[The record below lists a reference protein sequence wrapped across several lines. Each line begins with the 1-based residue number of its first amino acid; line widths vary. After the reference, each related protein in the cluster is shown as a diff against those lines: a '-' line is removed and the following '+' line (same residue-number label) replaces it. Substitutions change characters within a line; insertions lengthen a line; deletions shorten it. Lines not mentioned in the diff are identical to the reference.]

1 MLERYSHYG
10 WSKKDICR
18 KWEISIKTFYSLK
31 EMTAKPDTPRL
42 SAQAGRIQLNAIT
55 SEEKGAV
62 ISYALSHTEL
72 NHREMSYRMIDEDI
86 AFMSPSSV
94 YRILK
99 ENNLLVQRGKRNKP
113 ERWNPHER
121 LTEPDQVWQT
131 DLMSISYGKRDYY
144 FLSYLDVYSRFVVYH
159 KLLLSMTGD
168 TIREATREALI
179 ETNRKA
185 GVIQSDNGSGYI
197 SSEFRDYLSKSEIE
211 HRRIHPHCPNE
222 NAEVER
228 YHRTVRELVDPDDAE
243 NFAHLHGLFKERIDY
258 YNYRRYH
265 SAIGFIT
272 PWSKYNGKGDQIL
285 EARKYK
291 LEKAKNKR
299 IKDNFNQ
306 YKKENQKIKKSA

>member
-18 KWEISIKTFYSLK
+18 KWGISIKSFYSLK
-31 EMTAKPDTPRL
+31 KITPKADTPR
-42 SAQAGRIQLNAIT
+42 RIQLNAIT

-62 ISYALSHTEL
+62 ISYALLHTEL
-72 NHREMSYRMIDEDI
+72 NHREMSYRMIDEDV

-144 FLSYLDVYSRFVVYH
+144 FLSYLDVYSRFVVYY
-159 KLLLSMTGD
+159 KLLSSMTGD

-179 ETNRKA
+179 ETKRTP
-185 GVIQSDNGSGYI
+185 GVIQSDNGSGYV
-197 SSEFRDYLSKSEIE
+197 SSEFRNYLSKSEIE

-222 NAEVER
+222 NAEIER
-228 YHRTVRELVDPDDAE
+228 YHRTVRELVDPDDAD

-258 YNYRRYH
+258 YNHRRYH
-265 SAIGFIT
+265 SGIGFIT

-285 EARKYK
+285 EARKHK
-291 LEKAKNKR
+291 LEKARKKR
-299 IKDNFNQ
+299 IKENFEQ
-306 YKKENQKIKKSA
+306 YKKEKQKIKEAA